1 MSRSEATTED
11 KILNGALDE
20 FADYGFDGARVDNI
34 ASRSGVNK
42 AMIYYYFGSKENLYE
57 TIVKNIASI
66 IQSSIIELASNVDG
80 DPSDKF
86 YLLIERYIDIVS
98 VIDRRYLRI
107 MMRELASGGSF
118 FKKIVLPTVI
128 VPVMTLVESI
138 FKAEIASGRIREL
151 NPYLTQIQII
161 GSIVFFNIIRIPL
174 EDSPLS
180 DIIFKDNYIEA
191 FKSNMLSII
200 KQGIEKKEASL

>member
-1 MSRSEATTED
+1 
-11 KILNGALDE
+11 LDE
-20 FADYGFDGARVDNI
+20 FAELGFDGARVDRI
-34 ASRSGVNK
+34 AARSGLNK
-42 AMIYYYFGSKENLYE
+42 AMIYYYFKSKENLYE

-80 DPSDKF
+80 EPLDKF

-174 EDSPLS
+174 EDSPLR
-180 DIIFKDNYIEA
+180 DIIFKDDYIEA

>member
-20 FADYGFDGARVDNI
+20 FAELGFDGARVDRI
-34 ASRSGVNK
+34 AARSGLNK
-42 AMIYYYFGSKENLYE
+42 AMIYYYFKSKENLYE

-80 DPSDKF
+80 DPLDKF

-138 FKAEIASGRIREL
+138 FKAELASGRIREL

>member
-20 FADYGFDGARVDNI
+20 FAELGFDGARVDRI
-34 ASRSGVNK
+34 AARSGLNK
-42 AMIYYYFGSKENLYE
+42 AMIYYYFKSKENLYE

-80 DPSDKF
+80 EPLDKF

-174 EDSPLS
+174 EDSPLR
-180 DIIFKDNYIEA
+180 DIIFKDDYIEA

>member
-20 FADYGFDGARVDNI
+20 FAELGFDGARVDRI
-34 ASRSGVNK
+34 AARSGLNK
-42 AMIYYYFGSKENLYE
+42 AMIYYYFKSKENLYE

-80 DPSDKF
+80 DPLDKF

>member
-20 FADYGFDGARVDNI
+20 FAELGFDGARVDRI
-34 ASRSGVNK
+34 AARSGLNK
-42 AMIYYYFGSKENLYE
+42 AMIYYYFKSKENLYE

-66 IQSSIIELASNVDG
+66 IQSSIIELASNVDA
-80 DPSDKF
+80 DPLDKF

-174 EDSPLS
+174 EDSPLR
-180 DIIFKDNYIEA
+180 DIIFKDDYIEA

>member
-80 DPSDKF
+80 DPLDKF

-151 NPYLTQIQII
+151 NLYLTQIQII

>member
-1 MSRSEATTED
+1 MYRSEATTED

-20 FADYGFDGARVDNI
+20 FAELGFDGARVDRI
-34 ASRSGVNK
+34 AARSGLNK
-42 AMIYYYFGSKENLYE
+42 AMIYYYFKSKENLYE

-80 DPSDKF
+80 EPLDKF

-174 EDSPLS
+174 EDSPLR
-180 DIIFKDNYIEA
+180 DIIFKDDYIEA

>member
-80 DPSDKF
+80 DPLDKF

>member
-80 DPSDKF
+80 DPLDKF

-151 NPYLTQIQII
+151 NLYLTQIQII

-180 DIIFKDNYIEA
+180 DIIFKDNFIEG
-191 FKSNMLSII
+191 FMSNMLSII

>member
-20 FADYGFDGARVDNI
+20 FAELGFDGARVDRI
-34 ASRSGVNK
+34 AARSGLNK
-42 AMIYYYFGSKENLYE
+42 AMIYYYFKSKENLYE

-80 DPSDKF
+80 DPLDKF

-128 VPVMTLVESI
+128 VPVMALVESI

>member
-20 FADYGFDGARVDNI
+20 FAELGFDGARVDRI
-34 ASRSGVNK
+34 AARSGLNK
-42 AMIYYYFGSKENLYE
+42 AMIYYYFKSKENLYE

-80 DPSDKF
+80 EPLDKF

>member
-20 FADYGFDGARVDNI
+20 FAELGFDGARVDRI
-34 ASRSGVNK
+34 AARSGLNK
-42 AMIYYYFGSKENLYE
+42 AMIYYYFKSKENLYE

-80 DPSDKF
+80 EPLDKF

-138 FKAEIASGRIREL
+138 FKAELASGRIREL

>member
-20 FADYGFDGARVDNI
+20 FAELGFDGARVDRI
-34 ASRSGVNK
+34 AARSGLNK
-42 AMIYYYFGSKENLYE
+42 AMIYYYFKSKENLYE

-66 IQSSIIELASNVDG
+66 IQSSIIELASNVDA
-80 DPSDKF
+80 DPLDKF

-138 FKAEIASGRIREL
+138 FKAELASGRIREL

>member
-20 FADYGFDGARVDNI
+20 FAELGFDGARVDRI
-34 ASRSGVNK
+34 AARSGLNK
-42 AMIYYYFGSKENLYE
+42 AMIYYYFKSKENLYE

-80 DPSDKF
+80 DPLDKF

-138 FKAEIASGRIREL
+138 FKAELASGRIREL

-200 KQGIEKKEASL
+200 KQSIEKKEASL

>member
-1 MSRSEATTED
+1 
-11 KILNGALDE
+11 
-20 FADYGFDGARVDNI
+20 VDRI
-34 ASRSGVNK
+34 AARSGLNK
-42 AMIYYYFGSKENLYE
+42 AMIYYYFKSKENLYE

-80 DPSDKF
+80 DPLDKF

>member
-20 FADYGFDGARVDNI
+20 FAELGFDGARVDRI
-34 ASRSGVNK
+34 AARSGLNK
-42 AMIYYYFGSKENLYE
+42 AMIYYYFKSKENLYE

-80 DPSDKF
+80 DPLDKF

-200 KQGIEKKEASL
+200 KQSIEKKEASL

>member
-1 MSRSEATTED
+1 
-11 KILNGALDE
+11 
-20 FADYGFDGARVDNI
+20 
-34 ASRSGVNK
+34 
-42 AMIYYYFGSKENLYE
+42 MINL
-57 TIVKNIASI
+57 K
-66 IQSSIIELASNVDG
+66 
-80 DPSDKF
+80 
-86 YLLIERYIDIVS
+86 
-98 VIDRRYLRI
+98 RRN
-107 MMRELASGGSF
+107 F

>member
-20 FADYGFDGARVDNI
+20 FADYGFDGARVDRI
-34 ASRSGVNK
+34 AARSGLNK
-42 AMIYYYFGSKENLYE
+42 AMIYYYFKSKENLYE

-80 DPSDKF
+80 DPLDKF

>member
-20 FADYGFDGARVDNI
+20 FAELGFDGARVDRI
-34 ASRSGVNK
+34 AARSGLNK
-42 AMIYYYFGSKENLYE
+42 AMIYYYFKSKENLYE

-80 DPSDKF
+80 DPLDKF

-174 EDSPLS
+174 EDSPLR
-180 DIIFKDNYIEA
+180 DIIFKDDYIEA